1 MTPYKNTIPGEAD
14 DKDPK
19 TKRYILMKSVMDF
32 GMGIIYL
39 GVGIVILL
47 AKKIH
52 LNIEFAESVAAKF
65 FAVLVIIYGGFRI
78 YRGIKKDYFIE
89 R

>member
-1 MTPYKNTIPGEAD
+1 MTPDNSNIQEE

-19 TKRYILMKSVMDF
+19 TKRYLLMKSIMDF

-65 FAVLVIIYGGFRI
+65 FAALVILYGIFRI